1 MSSQRFI
8 PKPTSNTTMT
18 FIQATNKL
26 SSFLKQFAPKIV
38 VLTGSG
44 ISTAS
49 GTPSYR
55 DDRRK
60 GTKNKGFEYLE
71 PTSAHI
77 MLSTLETQ
85 HKINGVVTQN
95 VDRLHQKAGSQNLCE
110 LYGNINAV
118 GFDDFN
124 NDRDNDRASTTN
136 VQDQAAKMVGDAE
149 ALLVLGSS
157 CSSFESYE
165 LVKGASLA
173 NKTILMINIGDTRVD
188 DMVDVKLEHA
198 IDQLLEQVPNMPLD
212 TLVKYSLPAC

>member
-8 PKPTSNTTMT
+8 PKPTSNTTIT

-26 SSFLKQFAPKIV
+26 SSFLKQFASKIA

-49 GTPSYR
+49 GIPSYG

-60 GTKNKGFEYLE
+60 GTENKGFEYLE
-71 PTSAHI
+71 PTSSHI
-77 MLSTLETQ
+77 VLSTLETQ

-110 LYGNINAV
+110 LYGNIDSI
-118 GFDDFN
+118 GFDS
-124 NDRDNDRASTTN
+124 DNHRASTSTN
-136 VQDQAAKMVGDAE
+136 VQDQAAKIVGDAE

-157 CSSFESYE
+157 CSSFEAYE

-173 NKTILMINIGDTRVD
+173 NKMILMINIGDTCVD

-198 IDQLLEQVPNMPLD
+198 TDLLLGQISNMPLD
-212 TLVKYSLPAC
+212 KVVKYSLPAC

>member
-1 MSSQRFI
+1 
-8 PKPTSNTTMT
+8 MT

-118 GFDDFN
+118 

>member
-1 MSSQRFI
+1 
-8 PKPTSNTTMT
+8 MT

-60 GTKNKGFEYLE
+60 GTENKGFEYLE

-118 GFDDFN
+118 

-173 NKTILMINIGDTRVD
+173 NKTILMINIGDSRVD

>member
-1 MSSQRFI
+1 
-8 PKPTSNTTMT
+8 MT

-49 GTPSYR
+49 GLPSYR

-60 GTKNKGFEYLE
+60 GTENKGFEYLE

-118 GFDDFN
+118 

-173 NKTILMINIGDTRVD
+173 NKTILMINIGDSRVD

>member
-1 MSSQRFI
+1 
-8 PKPTSNTTMT
+8 MT

-49 GTPSYR
+49 GLPSYR

-118 GFDDFN
+118 